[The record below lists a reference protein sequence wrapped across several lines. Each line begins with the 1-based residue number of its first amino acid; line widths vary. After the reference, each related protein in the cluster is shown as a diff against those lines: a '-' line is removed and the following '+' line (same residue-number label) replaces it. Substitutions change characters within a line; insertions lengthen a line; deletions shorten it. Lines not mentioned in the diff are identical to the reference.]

1 MERTVNKSNEK
12 QTVEIW
18 IRGRKLCDVEDM
30 EVLEH
35 FEQIVR
41 KAEYNVKTIHDDINN
56 KIIKVVYHYYG

>member
-18 IRGRKLCDVEDM
+18 IRGRKLCDVEDI

-41 KAEYNVKTIHDDINN
+41 KAEYSVKTIHDDINN
-56 KIIKVVYHYYG
+56 KIIKVV